1 MQLSLDNI
9 YISARLQ
16 KKLDR
21 IPMYPLTTVVAPAGY
36 GKTTAVRWFREGL
49 SKECMVLR
57 LNVLGGG
64 LNEFWRDFAELIGRE
79 AGASFS
85 ETLLKMGPPLDTTT
99 QREFLRKIHELAPA
113 RETYLFVDD
122 YHLVDGEMMTGF
134 VLFISR
140 NLPKHI
146 HVVLISRIAV
156 LSIRD
161 RLLLSGRVNEIE
173 EGDLRFDAQDIGNY
187 FAQCGYP
194 ISSEDISHLI
204 YISEGWAA
212 ALYLNLVSYA
222 DTGKF
227 SDFGDIHT
235 MMGTILFEPLPPDE
249 KELLTVMSMMLVF
262 SASQAE
268 WISGRAD
275 AEILLRRL
283 ARSNGFI
290 TYISQDGTY
299 KLHHLM
305 QESVQQAFARLP
317 EEQQAKYLSRAGMWQ
332 LEHGYAA
339 SAARLFYKA
348 RDFHGL
354 MRAVECGQGADLS
367 AEHKNEMLAW
377 FRECPRAVC
386 NAYPVAMLVY
396 ARRLFTFN
404 MRAECTA
411 TLDGLL
417 QSLNTN
423 TTLSEAEKNNLLGEV
438 EIVKSFL
445 DFNNIKAMSAHH
457 RRACVLMDRPTTAV
471 SPTAVWGYGSPSVLI
486 SYYRLPGTL
495 DREVAVMKE
504 SMPFWYRLNP
514 NQGSG
519 AEHVMEGEAFL
530 MRGSFVDAEICQYRA
545 LHDAERDGQL
555 CMVLAAHFLRLRA
568 EVLQGEFSGVEPTL
582 RTLRDKVL
590 AQQEYVLLH
599 SIDMCEA
606 WLYALLGQ
614 PHSAA
619 DWLDEGRLE
628 DTRLLFPSVPFLN
641 TVYGQLLLAQGQFT
655 RLIAREENERRL
667 YRVYPMLLCEIYLDI
682 QLAGALERVGK
693 HRAAIIHLSQ
703 ALNVAMPDRLYL
715 PFVENQE
722 YIAALLCELKSGP
735 WEKEIGTILEQCAQW
750 RAANLQIQHTAF
762 GQAPSFGLTEKER
775 SIARL
780 AAEGHTNKEIAAQM
794 FLSESRVKA
803 CLGSA
808 FQKMGITEKRNK
820 RSALKHLLG

>member
-1 MQLSLDNI
+1 
-9 YISARLQ
+9 
-16 KKLDR
+16 
-21 IPMYPLTTVVAPAGY
+21 
-36 GKTTAVRWFREGL
+36 
-49 SKECMVLR
+49 
-57 LNVLGGG
+57 
-64 LNEFWRDFAELIGRE
+64 
-79 AGASFS
+79 
-85 ETLLKMGPPLDTTT
+85 
-99 QREFLRKIHELAPA
+99 
-113 RETYLFVDD
+113 
-122 YHLVDGEMMTGF
+122 
-134 VLFISR
+134 
-140 NLPKHI
+140 
-146 HVVLISRIAV
+146 
-156 LSIRD
+156 
-161 RLLLSGRVNEIE
+161 
-173 EGDLRFDAQDIGNY
+173 
-187 FAQCGYP
+187 
-194 ISSEDISHLI
+194 
-204 YISEGWAA
+204 
-212 ALYLNLVSYA
+212 
-222 DTGKF
+222 
-227 SDFGDIHT
+227 
-235 MMGTILFEPLPPDE
+235 
-249 KELLTVMSMMLVF
+249 
-262 SASQAE
+262 
-268 WISGRAD
+268 
-275 AEILLRRL
+275 
-283 ARSNGFI
+283 
-290 TYISQDGTY
+290 
-299 KLHHLM
+299 
-305 QESVQQAFARLP
+305 
-317 EEQQAKYLSRAGMWQ
+317 
-332 LEHGYAA
+332 
-339 SAARLFYKA
+339 
-348 RDFHGL
+348 

-423 TTLSEAEKNNLLGEV
+423 TTLSETEKNNLLGEV

-457 RRACVLMDRPTTAV
+457 RRACALMDRPTTAV

-486 SYYRLPGTL
+486 SYYRLPDTL

-545 LHDAERDGQL
+545 LHDAERDGQV